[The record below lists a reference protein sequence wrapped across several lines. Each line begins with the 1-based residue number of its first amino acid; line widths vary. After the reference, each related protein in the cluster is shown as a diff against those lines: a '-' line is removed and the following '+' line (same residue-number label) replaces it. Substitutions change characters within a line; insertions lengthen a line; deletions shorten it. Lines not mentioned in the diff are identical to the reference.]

1 MWEKTQPKEVH
12 GRSQTIA
19 PESRL
24 EANLE
29 GIVTGRKVYK
39 WSETTE
45 RGYMHNFCTFL
56 VLLLLNLLRG
66 TEGIFMGSFL
76 RLIKSRATNI
86 QKKKIQGTLH
96 AGTVVQLK
104 LSSLQSVWLYCDGK
118 VGVLKSWVR
127 VFTMIRWDDLM
138 SFVLHLMIFNCG
150 FNWSHDWIDLS
161 VFWKCDYDLN
171 LWWHFLRNAFLKTLY
186 FPNRIIHHF

>member
-86 QKKKIQGTLH
+86 QKKKNTRHFACRYSRAAKTEQSTKCM
-96 AGTVVQLK
+96 TVL
-104 LSSLQSVWLYCDGK
+104 
-118 VGVLKSWVR
+118 
-127 VFTMIRWDDLM
+127 
-138 SFVLHLMIFNCG
+138 
-150 FNWSHDWIDLS
+150 
-161 VFWKCDYDLN
+161 
-171 LWWHFLRNAFLKTLY
+171 
-186 FPNRIIHHF
+186 